1 MSLYKH
7 IKKKKGKNL
16 NQCSNT
22 LAPTLSLLFVFYF
35 SKEKGKWEQRER
47 ERQGQIDFDSLS
59 GVAFVTGDKDFVLA
73 WSLEQE
79 V

>member
-1 MSLYKH
+1 MFQYPGPNSVTSL
-7 IKKKKGKNL
+7 
-16 NQCSNT
+16 CF
-22 LAPTLSLLFVFYF
+22 LFFQREGEVGT
-35 SKEKGKWEQRER
+35 ERER